1 VLDKGEKVGV
11 KQGKKEDLKEGMEKG
26 MNLGHEEGHQVA
38 KEGFDKI
45 IQAVKTKGTLKKTT
59 THEMAMQTNND
70 LQWQSTATQTTP
82 TSTVNAVM

>member
-1 VLDKGEKVGV
+1 
-11 KQGKKEDLKEGMEKG
+11 M
-26 MNLGHEEGHQVA
+26 EEGLQVA

-59 THEMAMQTNND
+59 THETAMQTNDD